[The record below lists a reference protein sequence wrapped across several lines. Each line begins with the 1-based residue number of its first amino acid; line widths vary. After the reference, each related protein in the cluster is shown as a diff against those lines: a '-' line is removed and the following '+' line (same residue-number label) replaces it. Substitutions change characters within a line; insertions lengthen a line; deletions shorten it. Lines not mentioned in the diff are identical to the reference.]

1 MAEVCHISFLRVGA
15 HPAQPPLSEYLHG
28 MPHFRPDLEGLVTYV
43 PGRPID
49 EVARE
54 IGMDVAD
61 IVKLASNESPE
72 GPFPGVADA
81 VAGVLTGSN
90 RYPDSDVHDL
100 TLAMAD
106 DLEVEP
112 DQVWFGAGSTGLL
125 GAIAL
130 SMGGPRTSA
139 VYAWPSFVMYRIISR
154 WAGTEAVEV
163 PVDSRHVHDLDA
175 MRAAVREDTTVV
187 YVCNPNNPTGTT
199 VSGDALIDFVRS
211 VPESMLVVVDEA
223 YHHFVSDP
231 SYRSLVNLAPELPNV
246 VVLRTFS
253 KVYGLAA
260 HRIGYAV
267 SDAEVLH
274 QLRRTQAPFTVS
286 AAAQAAAIASLGDDA
301 ELKRR
306 VNANVA
312 GRHHLSGVF
321 SERGLEYTDSQTN
334 FVYFRLGDDSE
345 AVASSFLRQG
355 VIVRPLS
362 AGWIR
367 VTIGTPTENERFV
380 SALDASTSEVDS

>member
-1 MAEVCHISFLRVGA
+1 
-15 HPAQPPLSEYLHG
+15 

-267 SDAEVLH
+267 SDAGVLH

>member
-1 MAEVCHISFLRVGA
+1 
-15 HPAQPPLSEYLHG
+15 
-28 MPHFRPDLEGLVTYV
+28 
-43 PGRPID
+43 
-49 EVARE
+49 
-54 IGMDVAD
+54 
-61 IVKLASNESPE
+61 
-72 GPFPGVADA
+72 
-81 VAGVLTGSN
+81 LTGSN

-106 DLEVEP
+106 DLGVEP

-130 SMGGPRTSA
+130 GMGGPGTSA
-139 VYAWPSFVMYRIISR
+139 VYAWPSFVMYRITSR
-154 WAGTEAVEV
+154 WAGTEAIEV

-267 SDAEVLH
+267 SDAGVLH

-321 SERGLEYTDSQTN
+321 SERGLDYTDSQTN
-334 FVYFRLGDDSE
+334 FVYFRLGDDSDI
-345 AVASSFLRQG
+345 AASSFLRMG

-362 AGWIR
+362 GGWIR
-367 VTIGTPTENERFV
+367 VTIGTPIENERFV
-380 SALDASTSEVDS
+380 SALDGAIADLADD

>member
-1 MAEVCHISFLRVGA
+1 
-15 HPAQPPLSEYLHG
+15 

-54 IGMDVAD
+54 IGMDPDD
-61 IVKLASNESPE
+61 IVKLASNESPQ
-72 GPFPGVADA
+72 GPFPGVAEA
-81 VAGVLTGSN
+81 VGRVLAGSN

-106 DLEVEP
+106 DLGVEP

-125 GAIAL
+125 GAMAL
-130 SMGGPRTSA
+130 SMGGPATSA
-139 VYAWPSFVMYRIISR
+139 VFAWPSFVMYRIISR

-175 MRAAVREDTTVV
+175 MRAAVRDDTTVI
-187 YVCNPNNPTGTT
+187 YVCNPNNPTGTIVT
-199 VSGDALIDFVRS
+199 GDALIDFVRS
-211 VPESMLVVVDEA
+211 VPESVLVVVDEA

-231 SYRSLVNLAPELPNV
+231 SYRSLVDLAPETPNV

-267 SDAEVLH
+267 GNAGVLQ

-286 AAAQAAAIASLGDDA
+286 AAAQAAAIASLSDDA
-301 ELKRR
+301 EMMRR

-312 GRHHLSGVF
+312 GRHHLAGVF
-321 SERGLEYTDSQTN
+321 SERGLEYGDSQTN

-362 AGWIR
+362 GGWIR

-380 SALDASTSEVDS
+380 SALDGAISEIDT

>member
-1 MAEVCHISFLRVGA
+1 
-15 HPAQPPLSEYLHG
+15 

-54 IGMDVAD
+54 IGMDPDD

-72 GPFPGVADA
+72 GPFPGVAEA
-81 VAGVLTGSN
+81 VARVLTGSN

-100 TLAMAD
+100 TVAMSD
-106 DLEVEP
+106 ELEVAS

-130 SMGGPRTSA
+130 SMGGPGTSA
-139 VYAWPSFVMYRIISR
+139 VYGWPSFVMYRIISR
-154 WAGTEAVEV
+154 WAGTKAVEV
-163 PVDSRHVHDLDA
+163 PVDSRYVHDLDA
-175 MRAAVREDTTVV
+175 MRAAIRDDTSVV
-187 YVCNPNNPTGTT
+187 YVCNPNNPTGTI
-199 VSGDALIDFVRS
+199 VPGDALDDFVRS
-211 VPESMLVVVDEA
+211 VPESVLVVVDEA

-231 SYRSLVNLAPELPNV
+231 LYRSSLGLASELPNV

-260 HRIGYAV
+260 HRVGYAV
-267 SDAEVLH
+267 GEADLLRH
-274 QLRRTQAPFTVS
+274 LRRTQAPFTVS

-301 ELKRR
+301 ELMRR

-321 SERGLEYTDSQTN
+321 SERGLDQADSQTN
-334 FVYFRLGDDSE
+334 FVYFRLGDDSDI
-345 AVASSFLRQG
+345 AASSFLRMG

-362 AGWIR
+362 GGWIR
-367 VTIGTPTENERFV
+367 VTIGTPIENERFV
-380 SALDASTSEVDS
+380 SALDGAIADLADD

>member
-1 MAEVCHISFLRVGA
+1 
-15 HPAQPPLSEYLHG
+15 

-54 IGMDVAD
+54 IGMDPSD

-72 GPFPGVADA
+72 GPFPGVAEA
-81 VAGVLTGSN
+81 VARVLTGSN

-100 TLAMAD
+100 TVAMAD
-106 DLEVEP
+106 ELEIAP

-130 SMGGPRTSA
+130 SMGGPGTSA
-139 VYAWPSFVMYRIISR
+139 VYGWPSFVMYRIISR

-163 PVDSRHVHDLDA
+163 PVDSRYVHDLDA
-175 MRAAVREDTTVV
+175 MRAAIRDDTTVV
-187 YVCNPNNPTGTT
+187 YVCNPNNPTGTI
-199 VSGDALIDFVRS
+199 VPGDALDDFVRS
-211 VPESMLVVVDEA
+211 VPESVLVVVDEA

-231 SYRSLVNLAPELPNV
+231 LYRSSLGLASELPNV

-260 HRIGYAV
+260 HRVGYAV
-267 SDAEVLH
+267 GEADLLRH
-274 QLRRTQAPFTVS
+274 LRRTQAPFTVS

-301 ELKRR
+301 ELMRR

-321 SERGLEYTDSQTN
+321 FERGLDHADSQTN
-334 FVYFRLGDDSE
+334 FVYFRLGDDSDI
-345 AVASSFLRQG
+345 AASSFLRQG

-362 AGWIR
+362 GGWIR
-367 VTIGTPTENERFV
+367 VTIGTPIENERFV
-380 SALDASTSEVDS
+380 SALDGAIADLADD